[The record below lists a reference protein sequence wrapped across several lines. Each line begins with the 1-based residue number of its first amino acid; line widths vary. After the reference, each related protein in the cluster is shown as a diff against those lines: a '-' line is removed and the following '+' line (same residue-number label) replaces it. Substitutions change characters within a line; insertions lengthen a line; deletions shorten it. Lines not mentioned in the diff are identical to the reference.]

1 MGRAGEPQ
9 VRPFEG
15 EEYTCVT
22 FRPDLPKFKMSIL
35 DKDTVALMTRRAYDV
50 AGSTKGIRV
59 FFNGTKL
66 PVSSTMTIM
75 QVWGFVCVCV
85 LSEFIVLFFRSMVSV
100 VMWTCI

>member
-1 MGRAGEPQ
+1 M
-9 VRPFEG
+9 
-15 EEYTCVT
+15 T